1 MLLRYFEITALLM
14 KSNSKE
20 VNFKLLKYILPE
32 KKSRFSQILL
42 INGKFLYDPLTWNSH
57 NYILIFLL
65 RKIVFQNNPL
75 KKNSLSK

>member
-1 MLLRYFEITALLM
+1 M

-42 INGKFLYDPLTWNSH
+42 INAKFLYDPLTWNSQ
-57 NYILIFLL
+57 NYIMIFLL